1 MEGTTEVLKDVMGR
15 QTEVSEHTRGDFFGE
30 LAILMATAA
39 PASVRAKTACHLARL
54 DPATSPGIDSTLAR
68 VQRGDLTD
76 P

>member
-1 MEGTTEVLKDVMGR
+1 MAGTTEVLKDVMGR
-15 QTEVSEHTRGDFFGE
+15 RTKVSEHKQGDFFGE

-39 PASVRAKTACHLARL
+39 PASVREDSLPLGAARSST
-54 DPATSPGIDSTLAR
+54 PPGIDSTLAR